1 MRREA
6 TSPLPSWERAGE
18 RGRFSAA
25 PPSPQPSPIK
35 GEGASGTAYIARV
48 AAAVSRLAPRASR
61 LVVAASRL
69 AIVAF
74 ATTACTV
81 GPNYTRP
88 QIDSPS
94 AWRVEYQ
101 EAAEVANTRWW
112 QGFGDPALDALV
124 EAAVRENL
132 DVQIAAARVDQ
143 FLGAL
148 RTTRS
153 QFYPQFDYG
162 ADASRNYASRVGQP
176 PVPAGTDRDYS
187 LYQAALGASW
197 QIDLFGRVRR
207 QAESAQAQVYASEQG
222 RRGVILSVVTSV
234 ATGYIALRGLDRQ
247 LEIARETAQNY
258 AETQE
263 LFELRFKGGVVSEV
277 ELAQVQSQYQQALAV
292 IPALERQ
299 IAVQENLLSILL
311 GRNPEMIPR
320 GMTIDQ
326 LVEPGIPGALPSS
339 LLERRPD
346 ILQAE
351 QDLRAANAQ
360 IGVAK
365 SLYYP
370 TLSLTGALGLAST
383 SLSDFVTGD
392 AATGYLAATFAGPI
406 FTFGN
411 IEGQVSSAEAA
422 QQASLGFYRQV
433 VLNAFRETN
442 DALVGVQKRREEHAA
457 LGKRVDALRRY
468 ATLSRDRFDN
478 GVTSYLEVLF
488 AENELFGAELNAVQ
502 SLAERYGE
510 VVNVYKAVGG
520 GWVDL
525 VDPLAPQPAASS
537 APASSTAGASAPG
550 AAAVTSAAP
559 AAASDRA
566 APTGQDRTAVAQEGS
581 TSVLNVYREKGI
593 GGVEVRAPK
602 GGWPA
607 ALIVRFHGFPALESF
622 TARTATASLLC
633 QTQRPEGRPAEEVC
647 TLNGAR
653 IDAIRRSGDLYEVSL
668 PGGMLMP
675 DTGAVELRWVDQWR

>member
-1 MRREA
+1 MH
-6 TSPLPSWERAGE
+6 SVFL
-18 RGRFSAA
+18 
-25 PPSPQPSPIK
+25 
-35 GEGASGTAYIARV
+35 
-48 AAAVSRLAPRASR
+48 SR
-61 LVVAASRL
+61 LVPRTSCLAVAAL
-69 AIVAF
+69 AA
-74 ATTACTV
+74 TACTV

-88 QIDSPS
+88 QIDSPEG
-94 AWRVEYQ
+94 WRVTYQ
-101 EAAEVANTRWW
+101 EAADVANTRWW
-112 QGFGDPALDALV
+112 QAFGDPALDRLV
-124 EAAVRENL
+124 EDAVRENL

-162 ADASRNYASRVGQP
+162 ADASSNYASRNGQP
-176 PVPAGTDRDYS
+176 PVPPGTDRDYS

-207 QAESAQAQVYASEQG
+207 QAEAAQAQVYASEQG

-247 LEIARETAQNY
+247 LEIARDTAKNY
-258 AETQE
+258 ADTQD
-263 LFELRFKGGVVSEV
+263 LFEERFKGGVVSEV
-277 ELAQVQSQYQQALAV
+277 ELAQIQSQYQQALAA

-299 IAVQENLLSILL
+299 IALQENLLSILL
-311 GRNPEMIPR
+311 GRNPQLIPR
-320 GMTIDQ
+320 GLSIEQ
-326 LVEPGIPGALPSS
+326 LAEPGIPGALPSS

-351 QDLRAANAQ
+351 QNLRAANAQ

-383 SLSDFVTGD
+383 SLGDFVSGD

-411 IEGQVSSAEAA
+411 IEGQVSSAEAG
-422 QQASLGFYRQV
+422 QRASLGFYRQV

-442 DALVGVQKRREEHAA
+442 DALVGVQKKREENAANAKRVAA
-457 LGKRVDALRRY
+457 LRQY
-468 ATLSRDRFDN
+468 ASLSRLRFDN

-488 AENELFGAELNAVQ
+488 AENELFAAELSAVQ
-502 SLAERYGE
+502 TLSERYGE

-525 VDPLAPQPAASS
+525 ADPLAPEPAPAQPGAGAAAPPAAS
-537 APASSTAGASAPG
+537 ASPDQATTAAGATG
-550 AAAVTSAAP
+550 AAATAAAGPARADRTTVTS
-559 AAASDRA
+559 
-566 APTGQDRTAVAQEGS
+566 EGS
-581 TSVLNVYREKGI
+581 ASVLNVYRERGI
-593 GGVEVRAPK
+593 GGVEVRAPPR
-602 GGWPA
+602 GWPQ
-607 ALIVRFHGFPALESF
+607 ALMVRFHGFPALESF
-622 TARTATASLLC
+622 AARTPNASLLC
-633 QTQRPEGRPAEEVC
+633 DMQRPEGRPAAQVC

-653 IDAIRRSGDLYEVSL
+653 VDAIRKAGGVYEVSL
-668 PGGMLMP
+668 PASMLTRETAAME
-675 DTGAVELRWVDQWR
+675 VRWVDQWR